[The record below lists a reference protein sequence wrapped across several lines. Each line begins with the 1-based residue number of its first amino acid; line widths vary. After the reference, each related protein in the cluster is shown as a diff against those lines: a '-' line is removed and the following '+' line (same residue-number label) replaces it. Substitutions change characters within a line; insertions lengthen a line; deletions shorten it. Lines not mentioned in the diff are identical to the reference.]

1 MRPRNGGLPGQA
13 RVYQLNPRGPK
24 SGNLVL
30 KKRLTETS
38 GRQSAHQGASG
49 RTKPAIAISK
59 LRVER
64 EAIIL
69 RSIDWVV
76 ERGQHWVVLGAN
88 GSGKTSLLST
98 ITGYMPLTAG
108 AISVL
113 GEAYGRSDWRELR
126 KRIGI
131 VSSAVQQLVEGHQTP
146 LDTIIGGR
154 HAIIGMWGEVR
165 PAERNQARKIL
176 RQIEAEPISNRAWRV
191 LSEGERKRVLI
202 GRALMA
208 RPKLLILDEPCAGL
222 DPVARERFLQ
232 FVGRLAQCNRAPTLV
247 LVTHHVEEIIQTFSH
262 VLLLRKGE
270 VLAAGPKHEVLTSAR
285 LSDAF
290 GAPVRLH
297 RRSGRYTLRVSTS
310 VGAVM

>member
-1 MRPRNGGLPGQA
+1 VNQ
-13 RVYQLNPRGPK
+13 V
-24 SGNLVL
+24 
-30 KKRLTETS
+30 
-38 GRQSAHQGASG
+38 ASS
-49 RTKPAIAISK
+49 RAKPAIAISN

-64 EAIIL
+64 DSIIL
-69 RSIDWVV
+69 RSVDWIV
-76 ERGQHWVVLGAN
+76 ERGQHWVILGPN

-113 GEAYGRSDWRELR
+113 GETYGRSDWRELR

-131 VSSAVQQLVEGHQTP
+131 VSSSVQQLVEGHQTP
-146 LDTIIGGR
+146 LDTVIGGR

-165 PAERNQARKIL
+165 PAEGNQAKKIL
-176 RQIEAEPISNRAWRV
+176 RQIEAEAIVNRPWRV

-232 FVGRLAQCNRAPTLV
+232 FVGRLARSKHAPTLI
-247 LVTHHVEEIIQTFSH
+247 LVTHHVEEIIQAFSH

-270 VLAAGPKHEVLTSAR
+270 VLRAGPKRDVLTSAR

-290 GAPVRLH
+290 GAQVKLH
-297 RRSGRYTLRVSTS
+297 HRGGRYTLTVSAGLRT
-310 VGAVM
+310 VM